1 MEEYEYKGYAYQKPS
16 REWAPS
22 SEILWVFTSH
32 TLRTKQNSYSHS
44 LFKSSGSL
52 ILGGGGWEVTFCYHK
67 GVPNPN

>member
-52 ILGGGGWEVTFCYHK
+52 ILGGGG
-67 GVPNPN
+67 GVGGHILLS